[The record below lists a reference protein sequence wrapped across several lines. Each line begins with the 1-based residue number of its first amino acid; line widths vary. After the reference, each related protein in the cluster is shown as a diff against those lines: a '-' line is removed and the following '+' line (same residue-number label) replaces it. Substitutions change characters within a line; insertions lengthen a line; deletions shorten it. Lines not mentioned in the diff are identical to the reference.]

1 MASERAKR
9 YVRGQGRWSARDQRL
24 LTWIADQWIIRLD
37 QLELLAGRWPEK
49 ETKRPGRLGITTVR
63 DLVRRWRLAGVVQ
76 SGTLLVQQRP
86 WCWLTPRGQVLVGRN
101 MRSWE
106 PTTRGL

>member
-9 YVRGQGRWSARDQRL
+9 YDRGQGRWSARDQRL

-49 ETKRPGRLGITTVR
+49 ETERPV
-63 DLVRRWRLAGVVQ
+63 
-76 SGTLLVQQRP
+76 
-86 WCWLTPRGQVLVGRN
+86 
-101 MRSWE
+101 
-106 PTTRGL
+106 